1 MPPFWTPATGG
12 GIAIGIF
19 VHHPRNSAAVG
30 YSKYTNGTVVTGR
43 WGESVMYRVLTCLA
57 TEHDWRLVVL
67 AGTICWLASAVA
79 ISLFHRARAS
89 RGRTRAIWICLDA
102 AVGGCGIWATHFVAM
117 LAYDPG
123 ANAGY
128 SIPITSLSLVFAITI
143 VAIGLCIALSSARQ
157 SVIALGGAVIGG
169 GVAAMHYTGM
179 AALELPAFIVWSPG
193 IVVASV
199 VLGSLFAAMALLV
212 AVRRDNLVHT
222 VAATGLLT
230 VAIVSHHFTAM
241 GAVTLIPDP
250 TLGSDGLS
258 ISPTALSFLTAV
270 AAFAILGLSLL
281 ASMIDRR
288 AKSELHQQ
296 KVLLDT
302 ALDNMSQGLSMF
314 DADGRILLF
323 NERYAEM
330 MGRTGVALQGRLLL
344 DVLRQQ
350 KALYRWDGDP
360 DQFVASVIAA
370 AKAGNSVTRTVSRNG
385 RSLRVVDQPMKGGG
399 WVATFEDITEWQ
411 AAQEQISHMARH
423 DALTNLPNRTL
434 LREQLEKALR
444 LVRRSDQLA
453 VLCLGLDHFKDI
465 NDSLGHTVGDA
476 LLREVARRLGE
487 CVTEHDTV
495 ARLGGDEFAIV
506 QFCSDCEPS
515 AVAMLA
521 SHVVEKVSAPY
532 DIAGHQLVIGV
543 SIGISLAPE
552 DGKNPDELLK
562 KADLA
567 LYRAKEDGRGTY
579 RFFETGMDAR
589 AQARRLLE
597 LDLRAALK
605 RGEFEVYYQPIRDV
619 AKDVVV
625 AFEALVRW
633 NHSLRGLISPVKFI
647 PLAEETGLIVP
658 LGVWVLRQACMDA
671 AGWSQD
677 VGVAVNLSPVQF
689 KNPSLVSAVK
699 EALRA
704 SGLPAHRL
712 ELEITESVLLQNSEA
727 TLAVLHE
734 LRGFGVR
741 ISLDDFGTGYSSL
754 SYLRSFPFDKIKIDR
769 SFVSE
774 LATRDDSMA
783 IVRAVTGLGKSLG
796 IVTTAEGVETEA
808 QFDLLRREGCTQA
821 QGYLFSRPVPAAEV
835 MKMLAKVRQR
845 IVA

>member
-1 MPPFWTPATGG
+1 
-12 GIAIGIF
+12 
-19 VHHPRNSAAVG
+19 
-30 YSKYTNGTVVTGR
+30 
-43 WGESVMYRVLTCLA
+43 MYRVLTCLT

-89 RGRTRAIWICLDA
+89 RGRTRAVWICLDA

-123 ANAGY
+123 AGAGY
-128 SIPITSLSLVFAITI
+128 SIPITLLSLVFAIAI
-143 VAIGLCIALSSARQ
+143 VAVGLCIALSSARQ
-157 SVIALGGAVIGG
+157 SVVALGGAVIGG

-179 AALELPAFIVWSPG
+179 AALELPAFIVWSPE
-193 IVVASV
+193 IVLTSI
-199 VLGSLFAAMALLV
+199 VLGSLFAAVALLV
-212 AVRRDNLVHT
+212 AVRRDNAVYT
-222 VAATGLLT
+222 MAATGLLT

-281 ASMIDRR
+281 AAMIDRR
-288 AKSELHQQ
+288 AKGELHQQ
-296 KVLLDT
+296 KILLDT

-314 DADGRILLF
+314 DADGRILLY
-323 NERYAEM
+323 NDRYAEM
-330 MGRTGVALQGRLLL
+330 MGRTGIALQGRLLL
-344 DVLRQQ
+344 EVLRQQ
-350 KALYRWDGDP
+350 KALDRWDGDP

-370 AKAGNSVTRTVSRNG
+370 AKAGKSATRMVTRNG
-385 RSLRVVDQPMKGGG
+385 RSIRVVHQPMKGGG

-434 LREQLEKALR
+434 FREQLEKALR
-444 LVRRSDQLA
+444 LAKRNDQLA
-453 VLCLGLDHFKDI
+453 VLCLDLDHFKAI
-465 NDSLGHTVGDA
+465 NDSLGHPVGDA
-476 LLREVARRLGE
+476 LLKEVARRLGQ
-487 CVTEHDTV
+487 CITENDTV

-506 QFCSDCEPS
+506 QFCNDCDPS
-515 AVAMLA
+515 AVALLA
-521 SHVVEKVSAPY
+521 SHVVEQVSAPY
-532 DIAGHQLVIGV
+532 EVAGHQLVIGV

-597 LDLRAALK
+597 IDLRAALH
-605 RGEFEVYYQPIRDV
+605 RREFEVYYQPIRDV

-625 AFEALVRW
+625 SFEALVRW
-633 NHSLRGLISPVKFI
+633 NHSLRGMISPVNFI

-658 LGVWVLRQACMDA
+658 IGEWVLRQACMDA
-671 AGWSQD
+671 VRWSQD

-689 KNPSLVSAVK
+689 KNPNLVSSVK
-699 EALRA
+699 DALKA
-704 SGLPAHRL
+704 SGLPARRL

-727 TLAVLHE
+727 TLSVLHE
-734 LRGFGVR
+734 LRSFGVR

-769 SFVSE
+769 SFITE
-774 LATRDDSMA
+774 LATREDSMA

-796 IVTTAEGVETEA
+796 IVTTAEGVETDA
-808 QFDLLRREGCTQA
+808 QFELLRQEGCTQA
-821 QGYLFSRPVPAAEV
+821 QGYLFSPPRPVTEV
-835 MKMLAKVRQR
+835 ETMLSRPRARV
-845 IVA
+845 VA

>member
-1 MPPFWTPATGG
+1 
-12 GIAIGIF
+12 
-19 VHHPRNSAAVG
+19 
-30 YSKYTNGTVVTGR
+30 
-43 WGESVMYRVLTCLA
+43 MYRVVTCLV

-67 AGTICWLASAVA
+67 AGIICWLASAVA

-89 RGRTRAIWICLDA
+89 RGRARAIWIGLDA

-123 ANAGY
+123 ASAGY
-128 SIPITSLSLVFAITI
+128 SIPITLLSLVFAITI
-143 VAIGLCIALSSARQ
+143 VAAGLCIALSSARQ
-157 SVIALGGAVIGG
+157 SVVALGGAVIGG

-193 IVVASV
+193 IVVASIAF
-199 VLGSLFAAMALLV
+199 GSLFAAIALLV
-212 AVRRDNLVHT
+212 AVRRDNPVHT
-222 VAATGLLT
+222 LTATGMLT

-250 TLGSDGLS
+250 TLGTDGLS

-281 ASMIDRR
+281 AAMIDRR
-288 AKSELHQQ
+288 AKGELHNQ

-302 ALDNMSQGLSMF
+302 ALDNMSQGLCMF
-314 DADGRILLF
+314 DADGRIMLN

-330 MGRTGVALQGRLLL
+330 MGRTGMELQGRLLL

-350 KALYRWDGDP
+350 KALNRWDGDP

-385 RSLRVVDQPMKGGG
+385 RAIRVVDQPMKGGG

-434 LREQLEKALR
+434 FREQLEKALR
-444 LVRRSDQLA
+444 LAKRSDQLA
-453 VLCLGLDHFKDI
+453 VLCLDLDHFKDI
-465 NDSLGHTVGDA
+465 NDSLGHPVGDA
-476 LLREVARRLGE
+476 LLKEVARRLGE
-487 CVTEHDTV
+487 CITEHDTV

-521 SHVVEKVSAPY
+521 SHVVEQVSAPY
-532 DIAGHQLVIGV
+532 EIAGHQLVIGV

-633 NHSLRGLISPVKFI
+633 NHSLRGMISPVNFI
-647 PLAEETGLIVP
+647 PLAEETGLILP
-658 LGVWVLRQACMDA
+658 LGEWVLRQACMDA
-671 AGWSQD
+671 AGWSQN

-689 KNPSLVSAVK
+689 KNPSLVSTVK

-796 IVTTAEGVETEA
+796 IVTTAEGVETDA
-808 QFDLLRREGCTQA
+808 QFDLLRQEGCTQA
-821 QGYLFSRPVPAAEV
+821 QGYLFSRPRPAADVEN
-835 MKMLAKVRQR
+835 MLIQPRQR
-845 IVA
+845 LTA

>member
-1 MPPFWTPATGG
+1 
-12 GIAIGIF
+12 
-19 VHHPRNSAAVG
+19 
-30 YSKYTNGTVVTGR
+30 
-43 WGESVMYRVLTCLA
+43 MYRVLTCLT
-57 TEHDWRLVVL
+57 TEHDWRLVLL

-89 RGRTRAIWICLDA
+89 RGQTRTLWIGLDA
-102 AVGGCGIWATHFVAM
+102 TVGGCGIWATHFVAM

-123 ANAGY
+123 AGAGY
-128 SIPITSLSLVFAITI
+128 SIPVTLLSLVFAISI
-143 VAIGLCIALSSARQ
+143 VAIGLCIVLSTAHR
-157 SVIALGGAVIGG
+157 SVIAIGGAVIGA

-179 AALELPAFIVWSPG
+179 LALELPAFIVWSSG
-193 IVVASV
+193 IVVTSI
-199 VLGSLFAAMALLV
+199 VLGSLFAALAFLV
-212 AVRRDNLVHT
+212 AVRRDDPAHMLT
-222 VAATGLLT
+222 ATGLLT

-241 GAVTLIPDP
+241 GAVTLIPEP
-250 TLGSDGLS
+250 ALGTDGLS

-270 AAFAILGLSLL
+270 AAFAILGISLL
-281 ASMIDRR
+281 AAMLDRR
-288 AKSELHQQ
+288 SKSELHQQ

-314 DADGRILLF
+314 DADGRILLY
-323 NERYAEM
+323 NDRYAEM
-330 MGRTGVALQGRLLL
+330 MGRTGMALQGRLLL

-350 KALYRWDGDP
+350 KALDRWDGDP

-434 LREQLEKALR
+434 FREQLEKALR
-444 LVRRSDQLA
+444 LAKRSDQLA
-453 VLCLGLDHFKDI
+453 VLCLDLDHFKDI
-465 NDSLGHTVGDA
+465 NDSLGHPVGDA
-476 LLREVARRLGE
+476 LLKEVARRLGE
-487 CVTEHDTV
+487 CITEYDTV

-506 QFCSDCEPS
+506 QFCSDCDPS
-515 AVAMLA
+515 AVALLA
-521 SHVVEKVSAPY
+521 SHVVEQVSAPY
-532 DIAGHQLVIGV
+532 EIAGHQLVIGV

-597 LDLRAALK
+597 LDLRSALK

-619 AKDVVV
+619 VRDTVV

-633 NHSLRGLISPVKFI
+633 NHSLRGMISPVNFI

-658 LGVWVLRQACMDA
+658 IGEWVLRQACMDA
-671 AGWSQD
+671 AQWSQE

-689 KNPSLVSAVK
+689 KNLNLVSSVK
-699 EALRA
+699 DALNA

-727 TLAVLHE
+727 TLSVLHE

-774 LATRDDSMA
+774 LATREDSMA

-796 IVTTAEGVETEA
+796 IVTTAEGVETDA
-808 QFDLLRREGCTQA
+808 QFELLRQEGCTQA
-821 QGYLFSRPVPAAEV
+821 QGYLFSPPRPVAEV
-835 MKMLAKVRQR
+835 ESMLSKTRARV
-845 IVA
+845 VA

>member
-1 MPPFWTPATGG
+1 
-12 GIAIGIF
+12 
-19 VHHPRNSAAVG
+19 
-30 YSKYTNGTVVTGR
+30 
-43 WGESVMYRVLTCLA
+43 MYRVLTCLA

-123 ANAGY
+123 ASAGY
-128 SIPITSLSLVFAITI
+128 SIPITLLSLVFAISI
-143 VAIGLCIALSSARQ
+143 VALGLCIALSSARQ

-193 IVVASV
+193 LVVASIV
-199 VLGSLFAAMALLV
+199 FGSLFAAIALLV
-212 AVRRDNLVHT
+212 AVRRDNLAHT

-250 TLGSDGLS
+250 TLGTDGLS

-330 MGRTGVALQGRLLL
+330 MGRTGMALQGRLLL

-350 KALYRWDGDP
+350 KALDRWDGDP

-370 AKAGNSVTRTVSRNG
+370 ARAGNSVTRTVSRNG

-434 LREQLEKALR
+434 FREQLEKALR

-453 VLCLGLDHFKDI
+453 VLCLDLDHFKDI
-465 NDSLGHTVGDA
+465 NDSLGHPVGDA
-476 LLREVARRLGE
+476 LLKEVARRLGE

-532 DIAGHQLVIGV
+532 EIAGHQLVIGV

-633 NHSLRGLISPVKFI
+633 NHSLRGLISPVNFI

-658 LGVWVLRQACMDA
+658 LGDWVLRQACVDA

-783 IVRAVTGLGKSLG
+783 IVRAVTSLGKSLG
-796 IVTTAEGVETEA
+796 IVTTAEGVETDA
-808 QFDLLRREGCTQA
+808 QFDLLRQEGCTQA
-821 QGYLFSRPVPAAEV
+821 QGYLFSRPRPAAEV
-835 MKMLAKVRQR
+835 ENMLTQPRQR
-845 IVA
+845 LTA

>member
-1 MPPFWTPATGG
+1 
-12 GIAIGIF
+12 
-19 VHHPRNSAAVG
+19 
-30 YSKYTNGTVVTGR
+30 
-43 WGESVMYRVLTCLA
+43 MYRVLTCLT

-89 RGRTRAIWICLDA
+89 RGRTRAVWICLDA

-123 ANAGY
+123 AGAGY
-128 SIPITSLSLVFAITI
+128 SIPITLLSLVFAIAI
-143 VAIGLCIALSSARQ
+143 VAIGLCIALSSERQ
-157 SVIALGGAVIGG
+157 SVVALGGAVIGG

-179 AALELPAFIVWSPG
+179 AALELPAFIVWSPD
-193 IVVASV
+193 IVLTSI
-199 VLGSLFAAMALLV
+199 VLGSVFAAVALLV
-212 AVRRDNLVHT
+212 AVRRDNAVYT
-222 VAATGLLT
+222 MAATGLLT

-281 ASMIDRR
+281 AAMIDRR
-288 AKSELHQQ
+288 AKGELHQQ
-296 KVLLDT
+296 KILLDT

-314 DADGRILLF
+314 DADGRILLY
-323 NERYAEM
+323 NDRYAEM
-330 MGRTGVALQGRLLL
+330 MGRTGIALQGRLLL
-344 DVLRQQ
+344 DVLWEQ
-350 KALYRWDGDP
+350 KALDRWDGDP
-360 DQFVASVIAA
+360 DQFVAGVIAA
-370 AKAGNSVTRTVSRNG
+370 AKAGKSATRMVTCNG
-385 RSLRVVDQPMKGGG
+385 RSIRVVHQPMKGGG

-434 LREQLEKALR
+434 FREQLEKALR
-444 LVRRSDQLA
+444 LAKRSDQLA
-453 VLCLGLDHFKDI
+453 VLCLDLDHFKSI
-465 NDSLGHTVGDA
+465 NDSLGHPVGDV
-476 LLREVARRLGE
+476 LLKEVGRRLGQ
-487 CVTEHDTV
+487 CITENDTV

-506 QFCSDCEPS
+506 QFCNDCDPS
-515 AVAMLA
+515 AVALLA
-521 SHVVEKVSAPY
+521 SHVVEQVSAPY
-532 DIAGHQLVIGV
+532 EIAGHQLVIGV

-597 LDLRAALK
+597 IDLRAALHRK
-605 RGEFEVYYQPIRDV
+605 EFEVYYQPIRDV

-633 NHSLRGLISPVKFI
+633 NHSLRGMISPVNFI

-658 LGVWVLRQACMDA
+658 IGEWVLRQACMDA
-671 AGWSQD
+671 VRWSQD
-677 VGVAVNLSPVQF
+677 VAVAVNLSPVQF
-689 KNPSLVSAVK
+689 KNPNLVASVK
-699 EALRA
+699 DALKA
-704 SGLPAHRL
+704 SGLPARRL
-712 ELEITESVLLQNSEA
+712 ELEVTESVLLQNSEA
-727 TLAVLHE
+727 TLSVLHE
-734 LRGFGVR
+734 LRSFGVR

-774 LATRDDSMA
+774 LATREDSMA

-796 IVTTAEGVETEA
+796 IVTTAEGVETDA
-808 QFDLLRREGCTQA
+808 QFELLRREGCTQA
-821 QGYLFSRPVPAAEV
+821 QGYLFSPPRPVAEV
-835 MKMLAKVRQR
+835 ETMLSRPRAR